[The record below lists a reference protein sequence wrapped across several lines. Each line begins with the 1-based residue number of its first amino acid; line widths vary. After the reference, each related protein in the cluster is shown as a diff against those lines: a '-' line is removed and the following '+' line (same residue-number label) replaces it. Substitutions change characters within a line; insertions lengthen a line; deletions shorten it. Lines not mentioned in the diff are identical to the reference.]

1 MQIEIFVV
9 SLPNKLVKNKMYMYR
24 DFKVDDS
31 KDRFKVLIEKKNF
44 PDYETIFDVIERHE
58 FDFSPITKE
67 YKETISLNESENV
80 SDLINRLKEL
90 PKDAKISY
98 DDANK
103 ITVLRTWVEDELTW
117 FYRILSHVLKAYSDE
132 KHWKYKSDWK
142 AFGGIEKMKPSQD
155 LICNAKKRANT
166 STCDEKSYTAKESR
180 VGEDTALRNFLRNA
194 RILSEFKK

>member
-1 MQIEIFVV
+1 
-9 SLPNKLVKNKMYMYR
+9 MYR
-24 DFKVDDS
+24 NFKVDDS

-44 PDYETIFDVIERHE
+44 PDYETILDVIERHE

-132 KHWKYKSDWK
+132 KHWNYKSDWK
-142 AFGGIEKMKPSQD
+142 AFSGIEKMKPSQD

-166 STCDEKSYTAKESR
+166 STCSESSYTAKESR